1 MNKLTKQTVYV
12 PCGNQVTHF
21 KVKCDPDD
29 EGNYMQCNVKK
40 EENKYVLS
48 EEELR
53 ALIKK
58 IIWSADWDKVIHN
71 LFNDEEDFYCHDE
84 CCANA
89 QEDYD
94 FKKCTIQCD
103 KCKEE

>member
-1 MNKLTKQTVYV
+1 MNKLNKQTIYI

-48 EEELR
+48 EEELE
-53 ALIKK
+53 
-58 IIWSADWDKVIHN
+58 KVIS
-71 LFNDEEDFYCHDE
+71 D
-84 CCANA
+84 AV
-89 QEDYD
+89 
-94 FKKCTIQCD
+94 D
-103 KCKEE
+103 KCKEGQVFIETSWGHRTGDVWIDGESLDEIKKEYINSIL